1 MSNVNYFTN
10 DRFRTLSY
18 LYDMKG
24 ADNTARI
31 TQQEVADELGLS
43 RVTINGI
50 FKQLKDDGYIEQ
62 DTAHLGRYLLKEKA
76 ISAIEMF
83 RASDKK

>member
-1 MSNVNYFTN
+1 MSNVKYFTN
-10 DRFRTLSY
+10 DKFRALAY

-24 ADNTARI
+24 SDNRARI

-50 FKQLKDDGYIEQ
+50 FKQLKDDGYLQQ
-62 DTAHLGRYLLKEKA
+62 DTVHIGRYLLTEKA
-76 ISAIEMF
+76 ISAVEMF
-83 RASDKK
+83 RASDK